1 MFYDV
6 VLMCKI
12 YLNYFFKFFLEVAFW
27 NNRIQNL
34 KYIFQQLRDQRIMKM
49 TTIVQMTNSAYYPCL
64 KNIYANV
71 VSGNHM
77 VTCNSSASSRN

>member
-1 MFYDV
+1 M
-6 VLMCKI
+6 
-12 YLNYFFKFFLEVAFW
+12 AFW

-71 VSGNHM
+71 VSGNRM
-77 VTCNSSASSRN
+77 VTRNSSVSSRN